1 MARVCTFIFAA
12 FSCKILYV
20 IRNYVYTFFKRRLGD
35 VIHDLRT
42 NGDVKAM
49 TSWHDL
55 RRRLRHDDGPVM
67 VGYYMD
73 RKNQDVATCLFIS
86 VLILIYLKK
95 RNTSISSEL
104 MNLFIL
110 CLSGSWSSEMGILIM
125 SMIFEKLVFSTHV
138 RNMLMKLDHLA
149 RDRRENS
156 KHSQKR

>member
-1 MARVCTFIFAA
+1 MKWLKT
-12 FSCKILYV
+12 
-20 IRNYVYTFFKRRLGD
+20 T
-35 VIHDLRT
+35 T
-42 NGDVKAM
+42 
-49 TSWHDL
+49 TSWWRASNGWL
-55 RRRLRHDDGPVM
+55 LYGSKKP
-67 VGYYMD
+67 GCC
-73 RKNQDVATCLFIS
+73 TCLLIS

-156 KHSQKR
+156 KHSQNGSLMVIYHGRKYRNHLQKTSSGRLINSYTGQLRGS

>member
-1 MARVCTFIFAA
+1 MYIHF
-12 FSCKILYV
+12 L
-20 IRNYVYTFFKRRLGD
+20 KRRLSD

-42 NGDVKAM
+42 HDDVKAM
-49 TSWHDL
+49 TSWSDL

-73 RKNQDVATCLFIS
+73 LKNQDVALVYLIS
-86 VLILIYLKK
+86 VLILIYLKT

-104 MNLFIL
+104 MNLFL
-110 CLSGSWSSEMGILIM
+110 FYLSGSWSSEMGILIM

-138 RNMLMKLDHLA
+138 RKMLMKLDHLA

-156 KHSQKR
+156 KHSQNSSLMVIYHGK